1 MSSTSKKHRSF
12 TSEPMGNKSV
22 TDLAGIGDSLGG
34 RLRDQGFMR
43 ADNVVGQYLL
53 MRRNEDRF
61 TSWLS
66 NASGANR
73 RQARDCYRCVDDWCQ
88 NFM

>member
-1 MSSTSKKHRSF
+1 MSSTSKKHRNF

-43 ADNVVGQYLL
+43 PLSEDVANASEVCDVLL
-53 MRRNEDRF
+53 SHWLRNEVAV
-61 TSWLS
+61 LL
-66 NASGANR
+66 
-73 RQARDCYRCVDDWCQ
+73 
-88 NFM
+88 